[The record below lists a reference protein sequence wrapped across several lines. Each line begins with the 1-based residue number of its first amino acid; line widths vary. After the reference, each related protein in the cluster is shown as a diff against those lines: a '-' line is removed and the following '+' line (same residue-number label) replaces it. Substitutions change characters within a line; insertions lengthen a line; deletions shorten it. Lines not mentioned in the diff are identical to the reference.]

1 MANYYIYCNQL
12 VQGPY
17 SRAQLDQMA
26 RSGAIAASTQ
36 VCIGQGS
43 PWQPYNT
50 LPPVAVPALKP
61 VSPAQSAAQE
71 KVRFVCPHCGQPY
84 LSASSRLG
92 QEMICRSCQKPFVP
106 TAAAAP
112 GATSAPAAQS
122 VPAAQSATASA
133 QSSAQSPAQ
142 SSAQSSA
149 QSTAQPAQQYT
160 QPVRDTGVPYS
171 SPEIPEGDILCPH
184 CWQKFD
190 SEYLLYIAQHPS
202 LIGDPV
208 LGASAQQRFAP
219 TVFNALGLALDAAGA
234 PCNEMA
240 CPRCHLPIPSSVI
253 EEASFCCSIV
263 GAPSSGKTYFLTS
276 LLHML
281 RQSFTNE
288 FACSLLDANPGM
300 NRMLNDYEST
310 LFRSAHRDKVA
321 VLAKTELEGG
331 AFYNQLMLDNI
342 PVQLPKPFIYEL
354 RHENDKDQGV
364 NLVFYDNPGEHFQP
378 GQDNL
383 QNPTTRHLGYSDAI
397 IFLFDPVNDAAMR
410 PLFGDIDPQL
420 TSDAHVCDQTV
431 LLSEMIGRI
440 RKLRN
445 LSAAEHCDIPLVVAV
460 GKYDVWRGIFDN
472 DFAANRPVRFT
483 PDALSATLDRDR
495 IMSTSFALR
504 ELLLGYV
511 PELVQTAE
519 TFFNDVTF
527 VPFSNFGR
535 PAYSSEASGQFGI
548 IPSEIAPIWVDVP
561 MLHLLAKGGLLPTAD
576 ADSCH
581 AQELGSVIDNSV
593 VFLHPVNHRR
603 VRLPDNY
610 RGVVLTIGGRK
621 YQLPAPA
628 VSAANTDNDL
638 WS

>member
-1 MANYYIYCNQL
+1 MENYYIYHKQL

-17 SRAQLDQMA
+17 SRAQLDSLV
-26 RSGAIAASTQ
+26 RSGSVPDSVQ
-36 VCIGQGS
+36 VCVGQGS
-43 PWQPYNT
+43 PWQPYSA
-50 LPPVAVPALKP
+50 LPPPAGP
-61 VSPAQSAAQE
+61 EPAAQTAARE

-84 LSASSRLG
+84 LGDTSRLG
-92 QEMICRSCQKPFVP
+92 REMICRQCQKPFVP
-106 TAAAAP
+106 TREPAKT
-112 GATSAPAAQS
+112 ATPPAASPSPSGQEG
-122 VPAAQSATASA
+122 TAPERKSEPDA
-133 QSSAQSPAQ
+133 GR
-142 SSAQSSA
+142 
-149 QSTAQPAQQYT
+149 YT
-160 QPVRDTGVPYS
+160 QPVRDPGAPYS
-171 SPEIPEGDILCPH
+171 SPDIPEGDILCPH

-219 TVFNALGLALDAAGA
+219 TAFNALGLALDGAGV

-240 CPRCHLPIPSSVI
+240 CPRCHLPIPASVI
-253 EEASFCCSIV
+253 EEPSFCCSIV
-263 GAPSSGKTYFLTS
+263 GAPASGKTYFLTS
-276 LLHML
+276 LLHKL
-281 RQSFTNE
+281 RQSLANE
-288 FACSLLDANPGM
+288 FSCSLLDVNPGM

-310 LFRSAHRDKVA
+310 LFRSPHRDKVA

-331 AFYNQLMLDNI
+331 AFYSQVMLNNI

-354 RHENDKDQGV
+354 RHDTGKGGGV

-383 QNPTTRHLGYSDAI
+383 QNPSTRHLGYSDAI
-397 IFLFDPVNDAAMR
+397 IFVFDPVNDAAMR
-410 PLFGDIDPQL
+410 PSFGDVDPQL
-420 TSDAHVCDQTV
+420 ASDAHVCDQTV

-445 LSAAEHCDIPLVVAV
+445 LSSAERCDIPLVIAV
-460 GKYDVWRGIFDN
+460 GKYDVWRSIFPC
-472 DFAANRPVRFT
+472 DFAAQRPVR
-483 PDALSATLDRDR
+483 SAADTLEAALDRNR
-495 IMSTSFALR
+495 IMDTSFALR

-535 PAYSSEASGQFGI
+535 PAYPSEATGQFGI

-561 MLHLLAKGGLLPTAD
+561 MLHLLGQGKLLPTVTTPAPG
-576 ADSCH
+576 A
-581 AQELGSVIDNSV
+581 AELGTNVDNFV
-593 VFLHPVNHRR
+593 VFAHPADRHR
-603 VRLPDNY
+603 VRLPGNY
-610 RGVVLTIGGRK
+610 QGAVLTIGGKTFR
-621 YQLPAPA
+621 LPANTAPA
-628 VSAANTDNDL
+628 ATPAGDL